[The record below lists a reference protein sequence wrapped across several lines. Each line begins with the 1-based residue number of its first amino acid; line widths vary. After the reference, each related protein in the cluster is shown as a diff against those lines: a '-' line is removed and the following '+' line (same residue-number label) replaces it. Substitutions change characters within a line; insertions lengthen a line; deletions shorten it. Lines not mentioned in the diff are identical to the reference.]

1 MSLNIN
7 AKLVSSKFTKPIDLR
22 LTEGSNVEIDESAR
36 RTYFKGCKV
45 TIYPEHV
52 NGKIGYEDE
61 IEGWTPLEFDFSV
74 DVIVDAYISNDL
86 LYREF
91 VLSSGTEI
99 PVDGNSAWVE
109 IREVV
114 SNFYDRDTV
123 QAKRKH
129 DGILEV
135 FNMDGSDATLT
146 ISLSMSLA
154 MW

>member
-1 MSLNIN
+1 MGLNIE
-7 AKLVSSKFTKPIDLR
+7 AELFSSKLLKLIDLS
-22 LTEGSNVEIDESAR
+22 LINGKSVEIDEGSG
-36 RTYFKGCKV
+36 RTYFKGIEV
-45 TIYPEHV
+45 SIYPQHI

-61 IEGWTPLEFDFSV
+61 VEGWMPIRFDFPV
-74 DVIVDAYISNDL
+74 DVIVDVYISNDL

-91 VLSSGTEI
+91 IFANETEI

-114 SNFYDRDTV
+114 SNFYDRDAV

>member
-1 MSLNIN
+1 MGLNIE
-7 AKLVSSKFTKPIDLR
+7 AELFSSKLSKPIDLR
-22 LTEGSNVEIDESAR
+22 LTNGKSVEIDEGSG

-61 IEGWTPLEFDFSV
+61 IEGWMPIRFDFPV
-74 DVIVDAYISNDL
+74 DVIVDVYISNDL

-91 VLSSGTEI
+91 IFANETEI

-114 SNFYDRDTV
+114 SNFYDRDEV

-146 ISLSMSLA
+146 ISLSMSIA

>member
-86 LYREF
+86 LYWEF

-99 PVDGNSAWVE
+99 PVDGNSSWVQ

-146 ISLSMSLA
+146 IRLSMSLA

>member
-91 VLSSGTEI
+91 ILSSGIEI

-114 SNFYDRDTV
+114 SNFYDRDAI

-146 ISLSMSLA
+146 ISLSMSIA

>member
-99 PVDGNSAWVE
+99 PVDGNSSWVE

-114 SNFYDRDTV
+114 SQFYDRDTV
-123 QAKRKH
+123 KAERKH
-129 DGILEV
+129 DGILEL
-135 FNMDGSDATLT
+135 FNMEGLDATLT
-146 ISLSMSLA
+146 ISLSMTLA

>member
-1 MSLNIN
+1 MGLNIE
-7 AKLVSSKFTKPIDLR
+7 AELFSSKLSKPIDLR
-22 LTEGSNVEIDESAR
+22 LTNGKSVEIDESTR
-36 RTYFKGCKV
+36 RTYFKGIEV
-45 TIYPEHV
+45 SIYPQHI

-61 IEGWTPLEFDFSV
+61 VEGWMPIRFDFPV
-74 DVIVDAYISNDL
+74 DVIVDVYISNDL

-91 VLSSGTEI
+91 IFANETEI
-99 PVDGNSAWVE
+99 PVDGNSAWIE

-114 SNFYDRDTV
+114 SNFYDRDVV

-129 DGILEV
+129 NGILEL
-135 FNMDGSDATLT
+135 FNMEGSDATLT

>member
-36 RTYFKGCKV
+36 RTYFKGFEV
-45 TIYPEHV
+45 TLYPQSI
-52 NGKIGYEDE
+52 NGILGYEDE
-61 IEGWTPLEFDFSV
+61 IEGWIPLEFDFSV

-91 VLSSGTEI
+91 ILSSGTEI

-109 IREVV
+109 IRGVV
-114 SNFYDRDTV
+114 SQFYDRDTV
-123 QAKRKH
+123 KAKRKR
-129 DGILEV
+129 DGILEL
-135 FNMDGSDATLT
+135 FNMEGLDAMLT
-146 ISLSMSLA
+146 VSLSMTLA